1 MPSRDFQGGFMLR
14 NRVSIAAVLV
24 LSAAL
29 IATASAQQMASP
41 APDAP
46 KMSRFKMTREK
57 IRDMRAKWQ
66 ANRPKLRACRKEAR
80 QKGLAGD
87 DRWFF
92 MSECMEKA

>member
-1 MPSRDFQGGFMLR
+1 MLR

-29 IATASAQQMASP
+29 IATASAQQMAPASP

-46 KMSRFKMTREK
+46 KVSRFKMTREK
-57 IRDMRAKWQ
+57 IREMRAKWQ

-92 MSECMEKA
+92 MSECMDKA